1 MTDCLRNWFQIVC
14 NTVPRRF
21 STMSSPPRNVRGPSD
36 HPFNP
41 RTKHRARRAEFQH
54 DARMSGLNV
63 DDPGQFDNRSIT
75 VSDVRDR
82 PPCSRVNRRRSR
94 DIYNRQQDGFDDSSM
109 PLTAEP
115 DLSKDLGGSQYT
127 GSSMASVPGRS
138 GPASIRST
146 VSDFQGNGSPGQR
159 SVRSYREPPSDTEA
173 GEHTKSLRDAFL
185 GINLSESP
193 RSSDE
198 SLEPR
203 GNVIESPERL
213 LGSVMSGTSSTGSRI
228 DKQGLV
234 ATSAPRNAHV
244 SPSDEIGTPR
254 AILVPAKRRLP
265 NSLLATRMATDEEPS
280 TPRPDQQ
287 HARRFRGGD

>member
-1 MTDCLRNWFQIVC
+1 
-14 NTVPRRF
+14 
-21 STMSSPPRNVRGPSD
+21 
-36 HPFNP
+36 
-41 RTKHRARRAEFQH
+41 
-54 DARMSGLNV
+54 MSGLNV

-115 DLSKDLGGSQYT
+115 DLSKDLGGFQYT
-127 GSSMASVPGRS
+127 GGSMASVPGRS
-138 GPASIRST
+138 GPGSIRST
-146 VSDFQGNGSPGQR
+146 VSGFQGNGSPGQR
-159 SVRSYREPPSDTEA
+159 SVRSYMEPPSDTEA
-173 GEHTKSLRDAFL
+173 GEHMKSLRDAFL

-213 LGSVMSGTSSTGSRI
+213 LGSVMSGTSSTGEREVASGERVGASRI

-234 ATSAPRNAHV
+234 ATSVPRNAHV

-287 HARRFRGGD
+287 HARRFRGSD